1 MRNKDIT
8 WDELRPLPWCQS
20 LLTSFEKS
28 KDRDQL
34 LFCINRACHASVPP
48 TGPFFLCRRQSSHLI
63 CDWISHYIQ
72 WKNIKSIAKIQDRE
86 EIFLDVVTG
95 TSCVDLKEQEFR

>member
-1 MRNKDIT
+1 MGTLGKVFPFT
-8 WDELRPLPWCQS
+8 PGCK
-20 LLTSFEKS
+20 LT
-28 KDRDQL
+28 
-34 LFCINRACHASVPP
+34 
-48 TGPFFLCRRQSSHLI
+48 FFGSGSHLI